1 MTWSWLAFSSVGRA
15 LHHAVSQMSCVQIPH
30 RFEFFSG
37 LIFTTDQVVIIT
49 ARIAFVFASLSAVH
63 LCDFRTQYKEY
74 YEANGAEVEL
84 TDDLEI

>member
-1 MTWSWLAFSSVGRA
+1 MQYRKCHAFKSHIG
-15 LHHAVSQMSCVQIPH
+15 LI
-30 RFEFFSG
+30 FFSG

-84 TDDLEI
+84 TDGLEI